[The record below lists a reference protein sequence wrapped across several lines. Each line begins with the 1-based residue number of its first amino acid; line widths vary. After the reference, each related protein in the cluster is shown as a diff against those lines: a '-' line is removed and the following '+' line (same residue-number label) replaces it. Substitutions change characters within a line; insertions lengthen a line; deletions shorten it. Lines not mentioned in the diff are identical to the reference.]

1 MSYSR
6 LVPYALPSEGDF
18 FNLCLRG
25 PWHTAGF
32 SVQYAI
38 RVERSVATDNKRVVH
53 VLFQYTAS
61 KSDWFF
67 NLLALS
73 FFNTHLGF
81 FLLALSA
88 RRSVRKALAGYI
100 LGETDERLV
109 FGGFSQGAALATLF
123 AGFAARWK
131 EAPQAS
137 LVVFGS
143 PRVFK
148 KKTPPLALFFAD
160 AVRYEVGGDPVCA
173 LPLLWGEVGRRIQ
186 VFAPHRALGPDRH
199 EPDAYREALSNAR

>member
-6 LVPYALPSEGDF
+6 LVPYSPPGETDL

-38 RVERSVATDNKRVVH
+38 RVERSAATDNRRIVH
-53 VLFQYTAS
+53 VLFQCTRS
-61 KSDWFF
+61 QSDWFF
-67 NLLALS
+67 NFLAFS
-73 FFNTHLGF
+73 FFNTHMG
-81 FLLALSA
+81 FLLLGLSA
-88 RRSVRKALAGYI
+88 RKAVRKALAGYV

-109 FGGFSQGAALATLF
+109 FSGFSQGAALATLF
-123 AGFAARWK
+123 AAFASKWE

-143 PRVFK
+143 PRVFE

-186 VFAPHRALGPDRH
+186 IFAPHRPLGTERH
-199 EPDAYREALSNAR
+199 QPDAYREALSNAR